1 MSTRRAKGTGS
12 IIHLENGKWK
22 AKLSVG
28 KKSNGQTRYA
38 TRTRD
43 SRSAATTA
51 LNQMI
56 ALREERKLVAGKQE
70 TLRRYAERVL
80 FQCDDVAERTASDYI
95 RVLRLHVFPV
105 LGTRFIRDLTT
116 PEIQGLLHQLE
127 SRLGAATI
135 NNVRTALSK
144 VYSLAITYGDCRDNP
159 VRFTRKVR
167 RRTYEKG
174 QVKPP
179 WTKEEVK
186 RTRDLLKGTSMEL
199 PIVMLLATGMR
210 LGELLGLT
218 WEDIDFAKG
227 VLHVRQTVSHLSLLQ
242 PDGSTRHGPKVRP
255 PKTERGHRSVVLP
268 RPVLAL
274 LRVKQAEALMQSKTC
289 AGEWRD
295 HNLVFPNVNGGYT
308 NQSNFRRRY
317 KNALATAGIR
327 EIRIHDIRHTFATVL
342 IEEDVNQLIPVSR
355 TLGHA
360 STAITADLY
369 AGTAKVSDVATSAM
383 ARHLFDENDLRERG
397 RILPLQPSTPAISM
411 LNPDESTLK
420 C

>member
-1 MSTRRAKGTGS
+1 MNTRRAKGTRT
-12 IIHLENGKWK
+12 IIRLDNGKWK

-28 KKSNGQTRYA
+28 KKPNGQTRYA
-38 TRTRD
+38 TRTRNT
-43 SRSAATTA
+43 RSEATKA

-56 ALREERKLVAGKQE
+56 AQREDRKLMAGKQE
-70 TLRRYAERVL
+70 ILRRYAERVL
-80 FQCDDVAERTASDYI
+80 FRCDDVAERTSSDYV
-95 RVLRLHVFPV
+95 RVLRLHVFPL
-105 LGTRFIRDLTT
+105 LGTRPLRDIST

-127 SRLGAATI
+127 QHLGAATI

-167 RRTYEKG
+167 RRTYEKT
-174 QVKPP
+174 QVKAP

-186 RTRDLLKGTSMEL
+186 KVRESLKGSPMEL
-199 PIVMLLATGMR
+199 PVLLLLSSGMR

-218 WEDIDFAKG
+218 WEDIDFVKG
-227 VLHVRQTVSHLSLLQ
+227 VLHVRQTVSHLSILQ
-242 PDGSTRHGPKVRP
+242 PDGSTKHGPKVRP
-255 PKTERGHRSVVLP
+255 PKTARGNRCIDVP
-268 RPVLAL
+268 RPVLNL
-274 LRVKQAEALMQSKTC
+274 LRVKHEEIQIERTFTSEAWQ
-289 AGEWRD
+289 D
-295 HNLVFPNVNGGYT
+295 HNLVFPSANGGYI

-317 KNALATAGIR
+317 KKALADAGLR

-383 ARHLFDENDLRERG
+383 ARNLFESHELGEM
-397 RILPLQPSTPAISM
+397 QPGVPISPSQSTFVSRMAGQR
-411 LNPDESTLK
+411 
-420 C
+420 

>member
-12 IIHLENGKWK
+12 IIHLENGKRK
-22 AKLSVG
+22 AQHSVG

-167 RRTYEKG
+167 RRTYEKR

-186 RTRDLLKGTSMEL
+186 KTRELLKGTSMEL
-199 PIVMLLATGMR
+199 PVVMLLATGMR
-210 LGELLGLT
+210 IGELLGLT
-218 WEDIDFAKG
+218 WEDIDFTRG
-227 VLHVRQTVSHLSLLQ
+227 VLHVRQTVSHLSLLA

-255 PKTERGHRSVVLP
+255 PKTERGYRTIDLP
-268 RPVLAL
+268 RPVLSL
-274 LRVKQAEALMQSKTC
+274 LRVKQQEISIHKTTC
-289 AGEWRD
+289 GSEWQD
-295 HNLVFPNVNGGYT
+295 LNLLFPNANGGYT

-317 KNALATAGIR
+317 KKALSTAGIR

-383 ARHLFDENDLRERG
+383 ARNLFEESELGGQERG
-397 RILPLQPSTPAISM
+397 VRPRSSSPVGSLTHISG
-411 LNPDESTLK
+411 TI
-420 C
+420 

>member
-12 IIHLENGKWK
+12 IIRLEDGKWK

-28 KKSNGQTRYA
+28 KKPNGQTRYA
-38 TRTRD
+38 TRTRS
-43 SRSAATTA
+43 SRSEATIA

-56 ALREERKLVAGKQE
+56 AQREDRKLLAGKQE

-80 FQCDDVAERTASDYI
+80 FRCDDVAERTASDYI

-105 LGTRFIRDLTT
+105 LGTRPIRDITT
-116 PEIQGLLHQLE
+116 SEVQGLLHQLE
-127 SRLGAATI
+127 NHLGSSTI

-159 VRFTRKVR
+159 VRFTKKVR
-167 RRTYEKG
+167 RRSYEKD

-186 RTRDLLKGTSMEL
+186 EARERLRGKIMEL
-199 PIVMLLATGMR
+199 PVLMLLSTGLR
-210 LGELLGLT
+210 HGELLALT
-218 WEDIDFAKG
+218 WDDIDFARST
-227 VLHVRQTVSHLSLLQ
+227 LDVRQTVSHLSILK
-242 PDGSTRHGPKVRP
+242 PDGSTWHGPKVRP
-255 PKTERGHRSVVLP
+255 PKTDRSDRTVDIP
-268 RPVLAL
+268 RPVLNL
-274 LRVKQAEALMQSKTC
+274 LRIKQQEIAVQRRAL
-289 AGEWRD
+289 GDEWQEL
-295 HNLVFPNVNGGYT
+295 NLVFPNAKGGYI

-317 KNALATAGIR
+317 KKALEEAGIR
-327 EIRIHDIRHTFATVL
+327 VIRVHDIRHTFATLL
-342 IEEDVNQLIPVSR
+342 IEEDVNLLVPVSR

-383 ARHLFDENDLRERG
+383 ARNLFGDDELRDSERG
-397 RILPLQPSTPAISM
+397 KAQEPSWLVDAYSKGTVQS
-411 LNPDESTLK
+411 
-420 C
+420 